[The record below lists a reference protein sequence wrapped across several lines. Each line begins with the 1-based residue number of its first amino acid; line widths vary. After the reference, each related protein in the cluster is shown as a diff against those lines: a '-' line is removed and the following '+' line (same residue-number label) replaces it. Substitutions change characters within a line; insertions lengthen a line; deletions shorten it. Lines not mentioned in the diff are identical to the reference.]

1 MIEVSDR
8 EFEVLEAIWQGAPV
22 TANEVVSRLN
32 KKSTWHEKT
41 VKTLLG
47 RLVKKGAI
55 TFQREGRS
63 YLYSPCLAR
72 QEYVQKQSAG
82 LVERMF
88 NGKIGDFVAGFA
100 TTKKLKPSDIEEL
113 KAFIDKWEKEN
124 D

>member
-8 EFEVLEAIWQGAPV
+8 EFEVLEVIWEGAPV

-32 KKSTWHEKT
+32 KESDWHEKT

-55 TFQREGRS
+55 SFQREGRS
-63 YLYSPCLAR
+63 YLYSPCFAR
-72 QEYVQKQSAG
+72 QAYVQKQSAG

-88 NGKIGDFVAGFA
+88 DGNIGDFVAGFA

>member
-1 MIEVSDR
+1 MIEVSDK

-22 TANEVVSRLN
+22 SANEVVGRLN
-32 KKSTWHEKT
+32 KKNEWHDKT

-47 RLVKKGAI
+47 RMVKKGAI
-55 TFQREGRS
+55 TFEREGRS

-88 NGKIGDFVAGFA
+88 DGKIGDFVAGFA
-100 TTKKLKPSDIEEL
+100 SSKKLKPSDIEEL

>member
-1 MIEVSDR
+1 MIEVSDK
-8 EFEVLEAIWQGAPV
+8 EFEVLEAIWQGSPV
-22 TANEVVSRLN
+22 TANEVVERLN
-32 KKSTWHEKT
+32 KTSAWHEKT

-72 QEYVQKQSAG
+72 QEYVQTQSAG

-88 NGKIGDFVAGFA
+88 DGKIGDFVAGFA
-100 TTKKLKPSDIEEL
+100 STKKLKASDIEEL
-113 KAFIDKWEKEN
+113 KAFIDQWEKEN

>member
-1 MIEVSDR
+1 MVEVSDR
-8 EFEVLEAIWQGAPV
+8 EFEVLEAIWEGAPV
-22 TANEVVSRLN
+22 SAREVVTRLN
-32 KKSTWHEKT
+32 RRGHWHEKT

-55 TFQREGRS
+55 TFERDGRS

-72 QEYVQKQSAG
+72 EEYVQKQGAG
-82 LVERMF
+82 VVERMF
-88 NGKIGDFVAGFA
+88 DGKIGSFVAGFA
-100 TTKKLKPSDIEEL
+100 TAKKLKPSDIEEL